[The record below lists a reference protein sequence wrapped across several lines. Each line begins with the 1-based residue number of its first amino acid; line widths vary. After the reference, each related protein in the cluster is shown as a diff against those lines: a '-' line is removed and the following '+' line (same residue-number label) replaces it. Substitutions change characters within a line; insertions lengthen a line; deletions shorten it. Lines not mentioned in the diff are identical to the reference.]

1 MRNKLKEG
9 QVFKNYKELC
19 NYLGWNITDGKSKI
33 KQIENLR
40 YLCRFERVG
49 HKYVIVKILNDKLP
63 EKQPRISN
71 HAKYVQPFE
80 VLIKNFFEES
90 ESSFLV
96 IGKFDFLCTLEVI
109 TPDVSEMFS
118 VNYISESCDIDTKSK
133 TFAVFK
139 SIFLDHLFVKL
150 DASLESMHKR
160 HLIDLKKVML
170 IKTYDNLTPR
180 KATESENAFLNKIS
194 DEVLEELKCK
204 TKNEVIIKNLNIVYK
219 TKIKEKISKSKFK
232 HIKFYEQGYLI
243 GYAKKVEEYEF
254 TKDYQIEFSKKRIN
268 NLTRITMKKKGER
281 HCKSNKAFIVKSATQ
296 MAKDN
301 TQKEINI
308 VLKQDADL
316 FSFSTL
322 EDLRDSIYASELKTN
337 FARLEKKIEVLD
349 LVQWNKLVDT
359 FVPFREYD
367 LYDVADYDFN
377 IKKFLDFMRIT
388 GYHIS

>member
-367 LYDVADYDFN
+367 LYQVADYDFN

>member
-19 NYLGWNITDGKSKI
+19 NYLGWNITDGKSKT

-118 VNYISESCDIDTKSK
+118 VNYISESCDIDMKSK

-150 DASLESMHKR
+150 DTSLESMHKR

-170 IKTYDNLTPR
+170 IKTYDSLTPR

-219 TKIKEKISKSKFK
+219 AKIKEKILKSKFK

-268 NLTRITMKKKGER
+268 NLTRIAMKKKGER
-281 HCKSNKAFIVKSATQ
+281 HCKSNKDFIVKSATQ

-322 EDLRDSIYASELKTN
+322 EDLRDTIYASELKTN

-359 FVPFREYD
+359 FVPFIEYD

>member
-180 KATESENAFLNKIS
+180 KATESENAFVNKIS

-281 HCKSNKAFIVKSATQ
+281 HCKSNKAFITKSATQ

-322 EDLRDSIYASELKTN
+322 EDLRDTIYASELKTN

-377 IKKFLDFMRIT
+377 IKRFLDFMRIT

>member
-19 NYLGWNITDGKSKI
+19 NYLGWNITDGRSKI

-219 TKIKEKISKSKFK
+219 AKIKEKISKSKFK

-268 NLTRITMKKKGER
+268 NLTRIAMKKKGER
-281 HCKSNKAFIVKSATQ
+281 HCKSNKAFITKSATQ

-322 EDLRDSIYASELKTN
+322 EDLRDTIYASELKTN

-349 LVQWNKLVDT
+349 LVQWNKLVDI

-377 IKKFLDFMRIT
+377 IKRFLDFMRIT

>member
-254 TKDYQIEFSKKRIN
+254 TKDHQIEFSKKRIN

>member
-19 NYLGWNITDGKSKI
+19 NYLGWNITNGKSKI

-377 IKKFLDFMRIT
+377 IKRFLDFMRIT

>member
-322 EDLRDSIYASELKTN
+322 EDLRDTIYASELKTN

-349 LVQWNKLVDT
+349 LVQWNKLVDI

>member
-367 LYDVADYDFN
+367 LYDVADYDLILKNF
-377 IKKFLDFMRIT
+377 
-388 GYHIS
+388 

>member
-19 NYLGWNITDGKSKI
+19 NYLGWNITNGKSKI

-281 HCKSNKAFIVKSATQ
+281 HCKSNKDFIVKSATQ

-322 EDLRDSIYASELKTN
+322 EDLRDTIYSSELKTN

>member
-96 IGKFDFLCTLEVI
+96 IGKFDFLCALEVI

-170 IKTYDNLTPR
+170 IKTYDSLTPR
-180 KATESENAFLNKIS
+180 KATESENAFVNKIS

-281 HCKSNKAFIVKSATQ
+281 HCKSNKAFITKSATQ

>member
-170 IKTYDNLTPR
+170 IKTYDSLTPR
-180 KATESENAFLNKIS
+180 KATESENAFVNKIS

-281 HCKSNKAFIVKSATQ
+281 HCKSNKAFITKSATQ

-322 EDLRDSIYASELKTN
+322 EDLRDTIYASELKTN

-377 IKKFLDFMRIT
+377 IKRFLDFMRIT

>member
-19 NYLGWNITDGKSKI
+19 NYLGWNITNGKSKI

-219 TKIKEKISKSKFK
+219 AKIKEKILKSKFK

-322 EDLRDSIYASELKTN
+322 EDLRDTIYASELKTN

>member
-268 NLTRITMKKKGER
+268 NLTRIAMKKKGER

-337 FARLEKKIEVLD
+337 FARIEK
-349 LVQWNKLVDT
+349 N
-359 FVPFREYD
+359 RS
-367 LYDVADYDFN
+367 A
-377 IKKFLDFMRIT
+377 
-388 GYHIS
+388 

>member
-40 YLCRFERVG
+40 YLCRFERMG

-243 GYAKKVEEYEF
+243 GYAKKV
-254 TKDYQIEFSKKRIN
+254 
-268 NLTRITMKKKGER
+268 
-281 HCKSNKAFIVKSATQ
+281 
-296 MAKDN
+296 
-301 TQKEINI
+301 
-308 VLKQDADL
+308 
-316 FSFSTL
+316 
-322 EDLRDSIYASELKTN
+322 
-337 FARLEKKIEVLD
+337 
-349 LVQWNKLVDT
+349 
-359 FVPFREYD
+359 
-367 LYDVADYDFN
+367 
-377 IKKFLDFMRIT
+377 
-388 GYHIS
+388 

>member
-19 NYLGWNITDGKSKI
+19 NYLGWNITNGKSKI

-281 HCKSNKAFIVKSATQ
+281 HCKSNKDFIVKSATQ

-322 EDLRDSIYASELKTN
+322 EDLRDTIYSSELKTN

-377 IKKFLDFMRIT
+377 IKRFLDFMRIT

>member
-388 GYHIS
+388 GYLLS

>member
-19 NYLGWNITDGKSKI
+19 NYLGWNITNGKSKI
-33 KQIENLR
+33 KQIDNLR

-170 IKTYDNLTPR
+170 IKTYDSLTPR
-180 KATESENAFLNKIS
+180 KATESENAFVNKIS

-281 HCKSNKAFIVKSATQ
+281 HCKSNKAFITKSATQ

-322 EDLRDSIYASELKTN
+322 EDLRDTIYASELKTN

-359 FVPFREYD
+359 FVPFRKYD

-377 IKKFLDFMRIT
+377 IKRFLDFMRIR

>member
-19 NYLGWNITDGKSKI
+19 NYLGWNITNGKSKI
-33 KQIENLR
+33 KQIDNLR

-170 IKTYDNLTPR
+170 IKTYDSLTPR
-180 KATESENAFLNKIS
+180 KATESENAFVNKIS

-219 TKIKEKISKSKFK
+219 AKIKEKILKSKFK

-281 HCKSNKAFIVKSATQ
+281 HCKSNKAFITKSATQ

-322 EDLRDSIYASELKTN
+322 EDLRDTIYASELKTN

-377 IKKFLDFMRIT
+377 IKRFLDFMRIT

>member
-19 NYLGWNITDGKSKI
+19 NYLGWNITNGKSKI

-219 TKIKEKISKSKFK
+219 AKIKEKISKSKFK

-281 HCKSNKAFIVKSATQ
+281 HCKSNKDFIVKSATQ

-322 EDLRDSIYASELKTN
+322 EDLRDTIYSSELKTN

-377 IKKFLDFMRIT
+377 IKRFLDFMRIT

>member
-349 LVQWNKLVDT
+349 LVQWNKLVDA

>member
-9 QVFKNYKELC
+9 QVFKNYKKLC

-337 FARLEKKIEVLD
+337 FARLEKK
-349 LVQWNKLVDT
+349 
-359 FVPFREYD
+359 
-367 LYDVADYDFN
+367 
-377 IKKFLDFMRIT
+377 
-388 GYHIS
+388 